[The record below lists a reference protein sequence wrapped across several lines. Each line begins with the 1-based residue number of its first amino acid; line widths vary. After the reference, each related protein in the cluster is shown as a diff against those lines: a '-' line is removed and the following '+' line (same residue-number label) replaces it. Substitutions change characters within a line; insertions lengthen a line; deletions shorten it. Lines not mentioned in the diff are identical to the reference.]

1 LNETAR
7 KYRVVWG
14 RDRAQE
20 VDSPA
25 GLEALLDQITTE
37 SELEEKPR
45 LVSVNLPDGTSLA
58 VGLGRHESVLN
69 FVSASANPPYFTS
82 KGTDSRD
89 DRVVHFYYQDSWT
102 EFPVKNLIPVS
113 QARDAVRLFAKDGR
127 RPQNVEWE
135 ID

>member
-14 RDRAQE
+14 LDRARE